1 MNIAVDSLHQDIG
14 KTKDAIAGFVHER
27 GPGREVPSL
36 THVNAGA
43 AVAGQDAE
51 P

>member
-1 MNIAVDSLHQDIG
+1 MNIAVDSLRQDIG
-14 KTKDAIAGFVHER
+14 KTEDAIAGFVHER
-27 GPGREVPSL
+27 PGREVPSL

-43 AVAGQDAE
+43 AVAGPDAE